1 MAMAPT
7 PPGADWANS
16 EQTIPRQPWSL
27 VGWAA
32 RILRR
37 SPSQAPRPWCLL
49 NERQRADHP
58 QADGY
63 YKAREEE
70 TAILQDAH
78 ASVHRLTVL
87 CDDEET
93 VMLARFCHAETA
105 ELQAAAGH
113 YGPQGKPTGTLPA
126 RPAALTVL
134 IEAAHNSSEKK
145 HAALVLDAAAFL
157 ARAGS
162 DTERL
167 VGRVRMGVLFRDH
180 ARKYG
185 HERLGRA
192 RNPRTKVSVCLTWV
206 EEGTCAEE
214 GGPVLRSR
222 HTELAQC
229 KTAQQYVERIRDASA
244 SLVPESAPSTA
255 LACRA
260 LSALSRSVD
269 LERSSIANAH
279 DESVVEC
286 DREFWGLLRRSMP
299 ALANLAVGTTNN
311 AHHPLDWFQA
321 GGLPCRERVFLKLV
335 PRPPQGSPPPPL
347 ASEHLYHGLL
357 LHKHGEHDEAMHFC
371 KKETAKEKENRQSPN
386 DPWGLPIPT
395 TTSDA
400 LLGLHVLCVRSEWAC
415 IAAHIGAYGVGMCV
429 PGICPT
435 SRNSDGHVLR
445 LVFSLVPFDAKF
457 VESAF
462 ALPCTI
468 DLATPIQD
476 GNHLID
482 ATEAALDCYKSIFD
496 DGTQDAEDA
505 EGAPVPS
512 RFGLAKHV
520 SEAPPEDLALAS
532 AIGVPFGSGAFRI
545 GDVHERVTQ
554 SDFPAPH
561 LDGFLRTAIEQLG
574 RDQPLSAAFALLA
587 EKCKDNERLLGEKR
601 ALESRVSEL
610 EGQLAATEAPA
621 SPNKRVKS
629 EPIDKEPET
638 FVPRDQL
645 WPLLERLGCI
655 QQAAVTLEAP
665 IERGR
670 VLGLLLAIQRA
681 RGLDVCEEAAK
692 AKSKQIRKSKLLD
705 AEPDCN
711 KRFKLVIGTEVCIPD
726 PCPLFLVWLDG
737 DAPVQFEM
745 VSNLKEEEG
754 APWDPLP
761 LEATGEIFGR
771 DLSAGVLVFDAQT
784 RELIPFS
791 FSGE

>member
-1 MAMAPT
+1 MAPT
-7 PPGADWANS
+7 PPGADWANT

-49 NERQRADHP
+49 NERQ
-58 QADGY
+58 QVDGY

-134 IEAAHNSSEKK
+134 IEAAHNSSETK

-162 DTERL
+162 DTDRL
-167 VGRVRMGVLFRDH
+167 VSRVRMGVLFRGH
-180 ARKYG
+180 ARKYA

-192 RNPRTKVSVCLTWV
+192 RNPRAKVSVCLTWV

-214 GGPVLRSR
+214 GGPVLRSN
-222 HTELAQC
+222 HTELLQC

-244 SLVPESAPSTA
+244 SLVPESTPSTA
-255 LACRA
+255 LARRA
-260 LSALSRSVD
+260 LSALSRSLD
-269 LERSSIANAH
+269 LERSPIANAH

-299 ALANLAVGTTNN
+299 ALANLAVGKTNE

-335 PRPPQGSPPPPL
+335 PRPPQGVPLPPL

-371 KKETAKEKENRQSPN
+371 KKETAKEKESRQNPN

-395 TTSDA
+395 TTPDA

-415 IAAHIGAYGVGMCV
+415 IAAHIGAYGVGTCV

-435 SRNSDGHVLR
+435 SRSSEGHVPR

-457 VESAF
+457 IESAF

-520 SEAPPEDLALAS
+520 SDAPPEDLALAS
-532 AIGVPFGSGAFRI
+532 AIGVPFGGGAFRI

-554 SDFPAPH
+554 SDFQAPH

-574 RDQPLSAAFALLA
+574 RDEPLSAAFALLA

-601 ALESRVSEL
+601 GLQSRVSEL
-610 EGQLAATEAPA
+610 ESQLAAAEAPD
-621 SPNKRVKS
+621 SPKRVKR
-629 EPIDKEPET
+629 EPIDKGPET
-638 FVPRDQL
+638 CMPRDHL

-655 QQAAVTLEAP
+655 QKAAVTLEAP
-665 IERGR
+665 IERGK
-670 VLGLLLAIQRA
+670 VLALLLAMQRA
-681 RGLDVCEEAAK
+681 RGLEECMEAAK
-692 AKSKQIRKSKLLD
+692 AKSKQIRKSGMLD

-711 KRFKLVIGTEVCIPD
+711 KRFKLVIASEVCIPD
-726 PCPLFLVWLDG
+726 ACPLFLVWQDG
-737 DAPVQFEM
+737 DAPVKFEM
-745 VSNLKEEEG
+745 VPNLNEEEG
-754 APWDPLP
+754 ALWDTLP
-761 LEATGEIFGR
+761 LESTEEIFGPGL
-771 DLSAGVLVFDAQT
+771 DAGVLVFDAQT
-784 RELIPFS
+784 RELVPFS
-791 FSGE
+791 FSGP

>member
-1 MAMAPT
+1 MAPT
-7 PPGADWANS
+7 PPGADWANT

-37 SPSQAPRPWCLL
+37 SPSQVPHPWCLL
-49 NERQRADHP
+49 NERQ

-63 YKAREEE
+63 YKACEEE

-113 YGPQGKPTGTLPA
+113 YGSQGKPTGTLPA

-134 IEAAHNSSEKK
+134 IEAAHNSNEKK
-145 HAALVLDAAAFL
+145 HAALVLDAVAFL

-167 VGRVRMGVLFRDH
+167 VGKVRMGALFRDH
-180 ARKYG
+180 ARKYA

-229 KTAQQYVERIRDASA
+229 KTAKQYVERIRDASA
-244 SLVPESAPSTA
+244 SLVPESTPSTA

-269 LERSSIANAH
+269 LERSPIGNAH
-279 DESVVEC
+279 DESVIEC

-299 ALANLAVGTTNN
+299 AFANLAVGSKNE
-311 AHHPLDWFQA
+311 AHHPLDWFRA

-335 PRPPQGSPPPPL
+335 PRPPQGTPLPPL

-357 LHKHGEHDEAMHFC
+357 LHKHGEHAEAMHFC
-371 KKETAKEKENRQSPN
+371 KKETAKERENRQSPN

-395 TTSDA
+395 TTPDA

-415 IAAHIGAYGVGMCV
+415 IAAHLGAYGVGMCV

-435 SRNSDGHVLR
+435 SRNPDGHVLR
-445 LVFSLVPFDAKF
+445 LVFSLVPFDAQF

-468 DLATPIQD
+468 DLATPVQD

-482 ATEAALDCYKSIFD
+482 ATEAALACYQSIFD
-496 DGTQDAEDA
+496 DGTQDEEEA
-505 EGAPVPS
+505 EGTPVPS
-512 RFGLAKHV
+512 RFGLAKHA
-520 SEAPPEDLALAS
+520 SDAPPEDLALAS
-532 AIGVPFGSGAFRI
+532 AIGVPFGCGAFRI

-554 SDFPAPH
+554 SDFTAPH

-601 ALESRVSEL
+601 GLEGRVLEL
-610 EGQLAATEAPA
+610 EGQLATAEVPA
-621 SPNKRVKS
+621 SPKKRVKS

-638 FVPRDQL
+638 LMPRDQL

-655 QQAAVTLEAP
+655 EKAAVTLEAP
-665 IERGR
+665 IERGK

-681 RGLDVCEEAAK
+681 RGLEECMDAAK
-692 AKSKQIRKSKLLD
+692 AKSKQIRKSGLLD
-705 AEPDCN
+705 AELDCN
-711 KRFKLVIGTEVCIPD
+711 KRFKLVIGTQVCIPD
-726 PCPLFLVWLDG
+726 PCPLFLVWLNG
-737 DAPVQFEM
+737 DAPVKFEM
-745 VSNLKEEEG
+745 VSNLNEEEG
-754 APWDPLP
+754 APWDALP
-761 LEATGEIFGR
+761 LESTGEIFGR
-771 DLSAGVLVFDAQT
+771 GLNAGVLVFDAQA
-784 RELIPFS
+784 RDLVPFS
-791 FSGE
+791 FSGA